1 MFATSS
7 SAASTLSSR
16 TSGVSSGAASGSSS
30 SQDSSPAEGGCRQRK
45 FPTLG
50 RPRQPPPATRLAR
63 AQSFSSTAL
72 TTRFLVPRAPAATSA
87 AYRQEVHHSK
97 FLTSTPLSTS
107 RQLPAVTSTPLSTS
121 RQLTAVTTA
130 QANRQLARTSQ
141 VTPARLPAKE
151 PGINEG

>member
-87 AYRQEVHHSK
+87 AFRQEVHHSK
-97 FLTSTPLSTS
+97 FL
-107 RQLPAVTSTPLSTS
+107 TSTPLSTS